1 MATITHARE
10 AVIQTLYAL
19 EQGNEKAIEQ
29 FDELLKERK
38 IKNKKAEFAKNLL
51 NGVLNHLDEID
62 KIIKDHLIDWDFER
76 LDKIDKQILRLG
88 VYEINYTDTPFQ
100 IAIDEA
106 VKIAK
111 NFSEDKAKSF
121 INGILDRVAKEN
133 LENNSNE

>member
-10 AVIQTLYAL
+10 AVVQTLYAL
-19 EQGNEKAIEQ
+19 EQGNDKAIEQ

-51 NGVLNHLDEID
+51 KGVLEHKDEID
-62 KIIKDHLIDWDFER
+62 KIIKDHLIDWDFDR
-76 LDKIDKQILRLG
+76 LDKIDKQILRVG
-88 VYEINYTDTPFQ
+88 VYELKYTDTPFQ
-100 IAIDEA
+100 IVIDEA

-121 INGILDRVAKEN
+121 INGILDRVAKEVRN
-133 LENNSNE
+133 INQ